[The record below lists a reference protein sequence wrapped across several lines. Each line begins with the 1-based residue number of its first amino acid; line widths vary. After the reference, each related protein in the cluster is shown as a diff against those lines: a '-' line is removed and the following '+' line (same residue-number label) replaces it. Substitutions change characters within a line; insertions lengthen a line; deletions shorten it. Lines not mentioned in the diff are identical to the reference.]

1 MKNWVRAQWF
11 RDGTGTMKF
20 FKGGDLEEGALMTEI
35 PADIVIPWRDFYLLK
50 QWMIENEV
58 DGVVKTDR
66 NEDLKIIHRTLD
78 IIQSL
83 SEKAKEEGA
92 E

>member
-1 MKNWVRAQWF
+1 MKSFVRAQWF
-11 RDGTGTMKF
+11 RDATGTMKF
-20 FKGGDLEEGALMTEI
+20 FKGGELEEAALMTEI

-66 NEDLKIIHRTLD
+66 NEDLKIIHRLLD
-78 IIQSL
+78 VVENQSL
-83 SEKAKEEGA
+83 TEVGA
-92 E
+92 